1 MNDDLCSQLGVTV
14 EADAQPLRD
23 SLLDVAGLSEL
34 FKALSDET
42 RVRVLYLLSQRELC
56 VCDMAYLLEM
66 TMPAV
71 SHHLRFL
78 RTLRLVKSRKE
89 GKLVFYSLDDN
100 HVVSLIDVAREH
112 YIERK

>member
-1 MNDDLCSQLGVTV
+1 MNDDVCSQLCVTV
-14 EADAQPLRD
+14 EAEAETLRD
-23 SLLDVAGLSEL
+23 TLLDVAGLSEL

-78 RTLRLVKSRKE
+78 KTLRLIKSRKD
-89 GKLVFYSLDDN
+89 GKLVFYSLEDN
-100 HVVSLIDVAREH
+100 HVVSLINVAREH

>member
-1 MNDDLCSQLGVTV
+1 MNDDVCSQLCVTV
-14 EADAQPLRD
+14 ESDVQPLRD

-56 VCDMAYLLEM
+56 VCDIAYLLEM

-78 RTLRLVKSRKE
+78 RTLRLVKSRKD

-100 HVVSLIDVAREH
+100 HVVSLIGVAREH